1 MKRFNEVISILSISG
16 ASNEA
21 LNKVQHEVN
30 NTIHYNLQNF
40 MLPSKVE
47 EVINSLSTTFIKM
60 KGLRGLPQ
68 KVDERRN
75 QLLEQGR
82 TIVRTL
88 KPYAMMEYS
97 KEEYEE
103 VYRLMFKRKVAQY
116 IEDKPKLT
124 VESATA
130 ILSES
135 KKILKEYT
143 EIVGDTTTCSKSF
156 MKMIDELKTFITDSL

>member
-1 MKRFNEVISILSISG
+1 
-16 ASNEA
+16 
-21 LNKVQHEVN
+21 
-30 NTIHYNLQNF
+30 

-60 KGLRGLPQ
+60 KGLRRLPQ

-88 KPYAMMEYS
+88 KPYAKMEYS

-143 EIVGDTTTCSKSF
+143 EIVGDTATCSKSF